1 MAVACHP
8 YRSNKEAKYPHLPC
22 CLNNQVTHI
31 RGMFSWRIK
40 VLGGQRSMYGLHV
53 VAFCWAHQIHLLHF
67 GVSWWELEALTQY
80 TWFLYSNSG
89 KYSYF
94 PTQTRLQFSTVT
106 CLCKWSLGKVFLP
119 TKLAPKT
126 RTEKLWSPQSSL
138 AGASSLPEQSTSR
151 TWWWM
156 ILIHLK
162 VYVKL
167 GSITYLKNVLLQ

>member
-22 CLNNQVTHI
+22 CLNSRVTHI

-89 KYSYF
+89 KYSCF
-94 PTQTRLQFSTVT
+94 PTQTRLEFP
-106 CLCKWSLGKVFLP
+106 LSLASANEVWGRSF
-119 TKLAPKT
+119 
-126 RTEKLWSPQSSL
+126 SPQNWLPRLGLRNCVVPNLRWQVHLHFLNNRLLGLGGEWFWSIWKYMSSWV
-138 AGASSLPEQSTSR
+138 Q
-151 TWWWM
+151 
-156 ILIHLK
+156 
-162 VYVKL
+162 
-167 GSITYLKNVLLQ
+167 